1 VPETLPPSSFTDVS
15 TFYALFS
22 TTCFTLVGLW
32 WNVVQSHTD
41 WMREPAP
48 RRIVGGVHPSFLLPA
63 VMGLFAQVGGVEKPQ
78 VWRAASIV
86 LSVIG
91 CASTLRL
98 PARARGDHFI
108 TWQRAASALLHALI
122 AVVGAFPDLA
132 RHVGLRPIQ
141 TEALMLIAL
150 VVLAHALVWRYMAG
164 EGRADGDA

>member
-1 VPETLPPSSFTDVS
+1 MPETLPPSSFTDVS

-48 RRIVGGVHPSFLLPA
+48 RRIVGGVYPSFLLPA

-108 TWQRAASALLHALI
+108 TWQRAASALI

-164 EGRADGDA
+164 EGRADEDA